1 MKWIR
6 GIIVMAVAG
15 MAMVSA
21 VAVKTG
27 AADEPRRIEIVASK
41 FSYSPSEITLKKGEP
56 VVLVLRTTDVTH
68 GLKIEALG
76 VKSEIKKGP
85 DTEIP
90 VTPMQVGHFV
100 GKCAHFCGKG
110 HGSMTLQINV
120 VE

>member
-1 MKWIR
+1 MKLLR
-6 GIIVMAVAG
+6 GIILMAIAGVA
-15 MAMVSA
+15 MASA
-21 VAVKTG
+21 VTVGSAS
-27 AADEPRRIEIVASK
+27 EPRRIEIVASK

-76 VKSEIKKGP
+76 VKSEIKKGS

-110 HGSMTLQINV
+110 HGSMTLQVNV

>member
-1 MKWIR
+1 MKLLR
-6 GIIVMAVAG
+6 GIILIAIAAMAIASTVTAG
-15 MAMVSA
+15 SV
-21 VAVKTG
+21 
-27 AADEPRRIEIVASK
+27 DEARRVEIVASK

-56 VVLVLRTTDVTH
+56 VVLVLRTSDVTH

-76 VKSEIKKGP
+76 VRSEISKGR
-85 DTEIP
+85 DTEIA

-110 HGSMTLQINV
+110 HGSMTLQVNV

>member
-1 MKWIR
+1 MKLLR
-6 GIIVMAVAG
+6 GIILMAIAGVA
-15 MAMVSA
+15 MASA
-21 VAVKTG
+21 VTVGSAS
-27 AADEPRRIEIVASK
+27 EPRRIEIVASK

-76 VKSEIKKGP
+76 VKSEIKKGS
-85 DTEIP
+85 DTEIA

-110 HGSMTLQINV
+110 HGSMTLQVNV